1 MSKKKYT
8 EDEEKQINAMIDWIN
23 SRDLFWL
30 TELQKQ
36 FGVTYEPV
44 KSKNYHL
51 YHYLIKKLKELNY
64 IQCCERKKTERQ
76 YILVKIIPYYYEKLV
91 QENKIL

>member
-8 EDEEKQINAMIDWIN
+8 LDEQKQINVMIDWIN
-23 SRDLFWL
+23 ARDVFWL
-30 TELQKQ
+30 MELQNQ

-44 KSKNYHL
+44 KSNNYNL
-51 YHYLIKKLKELNY
+51 YNFLIKKLKELNY

-76 YILVKIIPYYYEKLV
+76 YILVKVIPYYYEKLI
-91 QENKIL
+91 QQK